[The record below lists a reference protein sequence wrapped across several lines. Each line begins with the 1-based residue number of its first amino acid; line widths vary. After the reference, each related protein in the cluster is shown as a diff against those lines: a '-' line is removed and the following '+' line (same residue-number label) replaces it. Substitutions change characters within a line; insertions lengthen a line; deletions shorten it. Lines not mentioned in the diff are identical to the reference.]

1 MKISASDARVGN
13 LIEYQGRLWRILK
26 KEHVKP
32 GKGGAFAQ
40 VEMKA
45 IADGTKLN
53 ERFRSD
59 EKLEKAHVEPRKMQY
74 LYPEGE
80 DLVFMD
86 LETYEQLNI
95 ASDEIAEQK
104 GYLTPNIE
112 VQINFYNNNPIGL
125 DLPTAVTVTVTDTET
140 VVKGQT
146 AAGSGKPATVDTGIR
161 VTVPAFVKLGDKIR
175 INTDTGD
182 YIERADSDAK

>member
-1 MKISASDARVGN
+1 MKISASDARVGY
-13 LIEYQGRLWRILK
+13 LIEHQCRLWRILK

-59 EKLEKAHVEPRKMQY
+59 EKLEKARVEPRKMLY
-74 LYPEGE
+74 LYPEGD

-86 LETYEQLNI
+86 LETYDQLHI
-95 ASDEIAEQK
+95 AGDEVAEQK
-104 GYLTPNIE
+104 GYLIPNLSLIH
-112 VQINFYNNNPIGL
+112 I
-125 DLPTAVTVTVTDTET
+125 
-140 VVKGQT
+140 
-146 AAGSGKPATVDTGIR
+146 
-161 VTVPAFVKLGDKIR
+161 
-175 INTDTGD
+175 
-182 YIERADSDAK
+182 

>member
-13 LIEYQGRLWRILK
+13 LIEHQGRLWRILK

-45 IADGTKLN
+45 IGDGTKLN

-59 EKLEKAHVEPRKMQY
+59 EKLEKARVEPRKMLY
-74 LYPEGE
+74 LYPEGD

-86 LETYEQLNI
+86 LETYDQLHI
-95 ASDEIAEQK
+95 AGDEVAEQK
-104 GYLTPNIE
+104 GYLIPNTE
-112 VQINFYNNNPIGL
+112 VQINFYNNNPIGIE
-125 DLPTAVTVTVTDTET
+125 LPSAVTVTVTDTET

-161 VTVPAFVKLGDKIR
+161 VTVPAFVKPGDKIR
-175 INTDTGD
+175 ISTDTGD
-182 YIERADSDAK
+182 YIERADRDA

>member
-1 MKISASDARVGN
+1 M
-13 LIEYQGRLWRILK
+13 
-26 KEHVKP
+26 KP

-95 ASDEIAEQK
+95 AGDEIAEQK

-125 DLPTAVTVTVTDTET
+125 DLPSAVTDPQNYQE
-140 VVKGQT
+140 
-146 AAGSGKPATVDTGIR
+146 GKRSAPPWHGR
-161 VTVPAFVKLGDKIR
+161 CC
-175 INTDTGD
+175 INPRCCSPMNRQEIS
-182 YIERADSDAK
+182 IEPMPSR

>member
-95 ASDEIAEQK
+95 AGDEIAEQK
-104 GYLTPNIE
+104 GY
-112 VQINFYNNNPIGL
+112 
-125 DLPTAVTVTVTDTET
+125 
-140 VVKGQT
+140 
-146 AAGSGKPATVDTGIR
+146 
-161 VTVPAFVKLGDKIR
+161 
-175 INTDTGD
+175 
-182 YIERADSDAK
+182 

>member
-95 ASDEIAEQK
+95 AGDEIAEQK
-104 GYLTPNIE
+104 GYLTSNIE

-182 YIERADSDAK
+182 YIERADNDAK

>member
-45 IADGTKLN
+45 VADGTKLN

-95 ASDEIAEQK
+95 AGDEIAEQK

-125 DLPTAVTVTVTDTET
+125 DLPSAVTVTVTDTET

-182 YIERADSDAK
+182 YIERADSDAN

>member
-95 ASDEIAEQK
+95 AGDGIAEQK

>member
-95 ASDEIAEQK
+95 SGDEIAEQK

>member
-1 MKISASDARVGN
+1 MKISASDARGGN
-13 LIEYQGRLWRILK
+13 LIEHQGRLWRILK

-95 ASDEIAEQK
+95 AGDEIAEQK
-104 GYLTPNIE
+104 SYLTPNIE

>member
-95 ASDEIAEQK
+95 TGDEIAEQK

-182 YIERADSDAK
+182 YIERADSDAN

>member
-74 LYPEGE
+74 LYPDGE
-80 DLVFMD
+80 ALVFMD

-95 ASDEIAEQK
+95 ASGEIADQK

-125 DLPTAVTVTVTDTET
+125 ELPAAVTVTVTDTET